1 MSKAS
6 FGLERI
12 NWSRGYTLELLKDVK
27 DSDWFSMPGGV
38 THLAWQVGH
47 LTIAQY
53 RLALERI
60 RGRVPGDAEV
70 ITEEFVEQFA
80 RGSTPE
86 ADPGKYPTP
95 AELRRVMDRVH
106 ELVQREVPK
115 FSDAELEQPLLSPH
129 RLAQT
134 KYEALLWC
142 GYHESLH
149 AGQIGLIKRLL
160 GQPAKW

>member
-47 LTIAQY
+47 LTMAEY

-60 RGRVPGDAEV
+60 RGRVPAMR
-70 ITEEFVEQFA
+70 T
-80 RGSTPE
+80 
-86 ADPGKYPTP
+86 
-95 AELRRVMDRVH
+95 
-106 ELVQREVPK
+106 
-115 FSDAELEQPLLSPH
+115 
-129 RLAQT
+129 
-134 KYEALLWC
+134 
-142 GYHESLH
+142 
-149 AGQIGLIKRLL
+149 
-160 GQPAKW
+160 